1 MNLFTVSAEVQL
13 DTKSFNDQADE
24 AVKKGKQMSEEL
36 GQQGEG
42 IKGMLKNA
50 FSFATGS
57 LLADAGQ
64 KVAQF
69 ALDFAKESI
78 SIASNI
84 QEVQNVVDVTFG
96 DAASRIE
103 TWADSAR
110 TQFGLTELQA
120 KQYASTIGAMFKS
133 MGIAEDQVY
142 DMSTAMAGL
151 AADMASFYNLDFD
164 TAFQKIRSGI
174 SGETEPLKQ
183 LGINMSVANLEA
195 YALSQGITKSVEKMS
210 QAEQATLRYNYL
222 LSVTADAQGDFAR
235 TSDSYA
241 NSLRKLETS
250 VDTLKSHLG
259 EMLLPVVN
267 DVVNAVNS
275 LFDDHRTLT
284 DKIAE
289 TDTALEQTAASIAA
303 SDIRAQSYINTLESL
318 SGKTDL
324 TAEETAQWNAA
335 ASGLIAIYP
344 QLSGMIGT
352 NTGELNASI
361 AAIRDETA
369 ALKQNA
375 LEKAKAAAMQDKI
388 DAWASVAVKAG
399 ETKAELDAEWAVWQ
413 DTESR
418 IADLYS
424 QIAEM
429 AGVSRDD
436 LFAATKGYTTLMEYQ
451 AGTSDEAIA
460 LVAAYNE
467 LVPLYDEQNDEVN
480 ELTKTYNEYDQQM
493 TEAQADIDKA
503 RESLEAMG
511 STTEETASQTEEATA
526 SLSEMQYKLKEQE
539 KALKAAHKASEDY
552 AKGIM
557 EKVVTALDGM
567 YDGYSKV
574 SRIRPMSAKSQEKNA
589 QQQMKQMQDYVD
601 NLDKLRQMGVGEDL
615 IAQLSDG
622 SADSMSRA
630 AGLASSKQK
639 DLDSYLATL
648 KEFQGIKDSVSETM
662 TDNILTVDPAYTAL
676 LDTEKQALQDLYDK
690 ASALDEFQGGPVITV
705 DDQATGAL
713 ESIQRKMNA
722 LTGGTITIKVTPI
735 SDTTIPDG
743 KYRNI
748 SSRAVGIDSVPYD
761 GFLASLHEG
770 EAILTKAE
778 NRQRRGGTVTTG
790 QPISVTVNVSGN
802 ASSPYQIGQEVRTA
816 LENMRW
822 LG

>member
-1 MNLFTVSAEVQL
+1 MNLFTVSAELQL
-13 DTKSFNDQADE
+13 DTTSFNAGADE
-24 AVKKGKQMSEEL
+24 AVQKGKQMSDQL
-36 GQQGEG
+36 GKQGDG

-50 FSFATGS
+50 FSFATGK
-57 LLADAGQ
+57 LMVDAGQ

-267 DVVNAVNS
+267 DVVNTVNS

-289 TDTALEQTAASIAA
+289 TDAALEQTSASIAT
-303 SDIRAQSYINTLESL
+303 SDVKAQSYINTLESL

-335 ASGLIAIYP
+335 VSSLIAIYP

-352 NTGELNASI
+352 NVGELNASI

-369 ALKQNA
+369 ALKENA

-399 ETKAELDAEWAVWQ
+399 ETKTELDAEWAAWQ
-413 DTESR
+413 DTATEMSS
-418 IADLYS
+418 ILN
-424 QIAEM
+424 QIAEKTHQTIEEVGNPDIWEPTQIER
-429 AGVSRDD
+429 AYGKEVR
-436 LFAATKGYTTLMEYQ
+436 
-451 AGTSDEAIA
+451 A
-460 LVAAYNE
+460 LVERYQE
-467 LVPLYDEQNDEVN
+467 LVPLYDEQNTKVN
-480 ELTKTYNEYDQQM
+480 DLTNTYNEYAQQ
-493 TEAQADIDKA
+493 TSDAEEEVNKYSEAI
-503 RESLEAMG
+503 EAMG
-511 STTEETASQTEEATA
+511 STTEKTASQTEDATK
-526 SLSEMQYKLKEQE
+526 SLSEMQSKLKEQE
-539 KALKAAHKASEDY
+539 KALHDAHKASEDY
-552 AKGIM
+552 AKGIKD
-557 EKVVTALDGM
+557 KVLSALDSV

-574 SRIRPMSAKSQEKNA
+574 SRIRPASAKSQNQNA
-589 QQQMKQMQDYVD
+589 QTQMKQLQDYMD
-601 NLDKLRQMGVGEDL
+601 GLEKLRKMGVDENL
-615 IAQLSDG
+615 IAELSDG
-622 SADSMSRA
+622 SQASMGRV
-630 AGLASSKQK
+630 AGLAKSKQS
-639 DLDSYLATL
+639 DIDTYVATL
-648 KEFQGIKDSVSETM
+648 KELQEMKNSVSEATA
-662 TDNILTVDPAYTAL
+662 DNVLKIDPAYQTL
-676 LDTEKQALQDLYDK
+676 LDTEKQALQDLYD
-690 ASALDEFQGGPVITV
+690 AAFALQDFEGGPTITV
-705 DDQATGAL
+705 DDQASSVL
-713 ESIQRKMNA
+713 EGIQNRMNA

-735 SDTTIPDG
+735 SDTAIPDG
-743 KYRNI
+743 KYRTA

-778 NRQRRGGTVTTG
+778 NRQRKSRAGVGD
-790 QPISVTVNVSGN
+790 QPINLTVNVNG
-802 ASSPYQIGQEVRTA
+802 SSKPYEVGQEVRNA
-816 LENMRW
+816 LENLRW
-822 LG
+822 FG

>member
-13 DTKSFNDQADE
+13 DTKSFNAQADE
-24 AVKKGKQMSEEL
+24 AVQKGKQMSEEL

-50 FSFATGS
+50 FSFATGK
-57 LLADAGQ
+57 LLADAGR

-151 AADMASFYNLDFD
+151 ASDMASFYNLDFD

-267 DVVNAVNS
+267 DVVNTVNS

-284 DKIAE
+284 DKIAD
-289 TDTALEQTAASIAA
+289 TDAALEQTSASIAA
-303 SDIRAQSYINTLESL
+303 SDVRAQSYINTLESL

-335 ASGLIAIYP
+335 VSSLIAIYP

-361 AAIRDETA
+361 EAIRDETA

-399 ETKAELDAEWAVWQ
+399 ETKAELDAEWAAWQ
-413 DTESR
+413 DTATEMNS
-418 IADLYS
+418 ILN
-424 QIAEM
+424 QIAEKTHQTIEEVGNPDIWEPTQIER
-429 AGVSRDD
+429 AYGEEVRI
-436 LFAATKGYTTLMEYQ
+436 LAERYQ
-451 AGTSDEAIA
+451 
-460 LVAAYNE
+460 E
-467 LVPLYDEQNDEVN
+467 LVPLYDEQNDKVN

-511 STTEETASQTEEATA
+511 STTEETASQTEDATK
-526 SLSEMQYKLKEQE
+526 SLSEMQSKLKEQE
-539 KALKAAHKASEDY
+539 KALHDAHKASEDY
-552 AKGIM
+552 AKGIK
-557 EKVVTALDGM
+557 EKVLSALDSV

-574 SRIRPMSAKSQEKNA
+574 SRIRPASAKSQNQNA
-589 QQQMKQMQDYVD
+589 QAQMKQLQDYMD
-601 NLDKLRQMGVGEDL
+601 GLEKLREMGVDENL
-615 IAQLSDG
+615 IAELSDG
-622 SADSMSRA
+622 SQASMGRV
-630 AGLASSKQK
+630 AGLAKSKQS
-639 DLDSYLATL
+639 DIDTYVATL
-648 KEFQGIKDSVSETM
+648 KELQEMKESVSEVTA
-662 TDNILTVDPAYTAL
+662 DNVLKIDPAYQTL
-676 LDTEKQALQDLYDK
+676 LYTEKQALQDLYD
-690 ASALDEFQGGPVITV
+690 AAFSLQDFEGGPTITV
-705 DDQATGAL
+705 NDQASSVL
-713 ESIQRKMNA
+713 EGIQSRMNA
-722 LTGGTITIKVTPI
+722 MTGGTITIKVTPI

-778 NRQRRGGTVTTG
+778 NRQRRSGTVTTG

>member
-13 DTKSFNDQADE
+13 DTKSFNAQADE
-24 AVKKGKQMSEEL
+24 AVQKGKQMSEEL

-50 FSFATGS
+50 FSFATGT

-120 KQYASTIGAMFKS
+120 KEYASTIGAMFKS

-164 TAFQKIRSGI
+164 VAFQKIRSGI

-250 VDTLKSHLG
+250 VDTLKAHLG

-303 SDIRAQSYINTLESL
+303 SDIRAQSYIKTLESL

-361 AAIRDETA
+361 AAIRDETE
-369 ALKQNA
+369 ALKENA

-388 DAWASVAVKAG
+388 DAWATVAVKAG

-413 DTESR
+413 NTATEMNS
-418 IADLYS
+418 ILN
-424 QIAEM
+424 QIAEKTHQTIEEVGNPDIWEPTQIER
-429 AGVSRDD
+429 AYGEEVRILSER
-436 LFAATKGYTTLMEYQ
+436 YQ
-451 AGTSDEAIA
+451 
-460 LVAAYNE
+460 E
-467 LVPLYDEQNDEVN
+467 LVPLYDEQNDKVN

-539 KALKAAHKASEDY
+539 KALHDAHKASEDY
-552 AKGIM
+552 AKGIK
-557 EKVVTALDGM
+557 EKVLSALDSV

-574 SRIRPMSAKSQEKNA
+574 SRIRPASAKSQNQNA
-589 QQQMKQMQDYVD
+589 KAQMKQLQDYVD
-601 NLDKLRQMGVGEDL
+601 GLEKLREMGVDENL
-615 IAQLSDG
+615 IAELSDG
-622 SADSMSRA
+622 SQASMGRV
-630 AGLASSKQK
+630 AGLAKSKQS
-639 DLDSYLATL
+639 DIETYVATL
-648 KEFQGIKDSVSETM
+648 KELQEMKNSVSEATA
-662 TDNILTVDPAYTAL
+662 DNVLKIDPAYQTL
-676 LDTEKQALQDLYDK
+676 LDTEKQALQDLYD
-690 ASALDEFQGGPVITV
+690 AAFALQDFEGGPTITV
-705 DDQATGAL
+705 DDQASSVL
-713 ESIQRKMNA
+713 EDIQSRMNA

-778 NRQRRGGTVTTG
+778 NRQRKSRSGVGD
-790 QPISVTVNVSGN
+790 QPINLTVNVNG
-802 ASSPYQIGQEVRTA
+802 SSKPYEVGQEVRNA
-816 LENMRW
+816 LENLRW
-822 LG
+822 FG

>member
-1 MNLFTVSAEVQL
+1 MNLFTVSAELQL
-13 DTKSFNDQADE
+13 DTTSFNAGADE
-24 AVKKGKQMSEEL
+24 AVQKGKQMSDQL
-36 GQQGEG
+36 GKQGEG

-50 FSFATGS
+50 FSFATGN

-133 MGIAEDQVY
+133 MGIAENQVY

-222 LSVTADAQGDFAR
+222 LSVTADAQGDFSR

-289 TDTALEQTAASIAA
+289 TDAALEQTSASIAT
-303 SDIRAQSYINTLESL
+303 SDVKAQSYINTLESL

-335 ASGLIAIYP
+335 VSSLIAIYP
-344 QLSGMIGT
+344 QLSGMIGK
-352 NTGELNASI
+352 NVGELNTSI
-361 AAIRDETA
+361 DAIRNETA
-369 ALKQNA
+369 ALKENA
-375 LEKAKAAAMQDKI
+375 LEKAKVAAMQDKI

-399 ETKAELDAEWAVWQ
+399 ETKTELDAEWAAWQ
-413 DTESR
+413 DTATEMNS
-418 IADLYS
+418 ILN
-424 QIAEM
+424 QIAEKTHQTIEEVGNPDIWEPTQIER
-429 AGVSRDD
+429 AYGKEVRI
-436 LFAATKGYTTLMEYQ
+436 LAERYQ
-451 AGTSDEAIA
+451 
-460 LVAAYNE
+460 E
-467 LVPLYDEQNDEVN
+467 LVPLYDEQNTKVNGLTNTYNDYAQQMSDAEEEVN
-480 ELTKTYNEYDQQM
+480 KYS
-493 TEAQADIDKA
+493 EAI
-503 RESLEAMG
+503 EAMG
-511 STTEETASQTEEATA
+511 STTEKTASQTEDATK
-526 SLSEMQYKLKEQE
+526 SLSEMQSKLKEQE
-539 KALKAAHKASEDY
+539 KALHDAHKASEDY
-552 AKGIM
+552 AKGIKD
-557 EKVVTALDGM
+557 KVLSALDSV

-574 SRIRPMSAKSQEKNA
+574 SRIRPTSAKSQNQNA
-589 QQQMKQMQDYVD
+589 QAQMKQLQDYMD
-601 NLDKLRQMGVGEDL
+601 GLEKLREMGVDENL
-615 IAQLSDG
+615 IAELSDG
-622 SADSMSRA
+622 SQASMGRV
-630 AGLASSKQK
+630 AGLAKSKQS
-639 DLDSYLATL
+639 DIDTYVATL
-648 KEFQGIKDSVSETM
+648 KELQEMKDSVSEVTA
-662 TDNILTVDPAYTAL
+662 DNVLKIDPAYQTM
-676 LDTEKQALQDLYDK
+676 LDTEKQALQDLYD
-690 ASALDEFQGGPVITV
+690 AAFALQDFEGGPTITV
-705 DDQATGAL
+705 DDQASSVL
-713 ESIQRKMNA
+713 EGIQNRMNA

-743 KYRNI
+743 KYRTA
-748 SSRAVGIDSVPYD
+748 SKRAVGIDSVPYD

-778 NRQRRGGTVTTG
+778 NRQRKSRAGVGD
-790 QPISVTVNVSGN
+790 QPINLTVNVNG
-802 ASSPYQIGQEVRTA
+802 SSNPYEVGQEVRNA
-816 LENMRW
+816 LENLRW
-822 LG
+822 FG

>member
-1 MNLFTVSAEVQL
+1 MKLFTVSAEVQL
-13 DTKSFNDQADE
+13 DTKSFNAQADE
-24 AVKKGKQMSEEL
+24 AVQKGKQMSEEL

-50 FSFATGS
+50 FSFATGK

-151 AADMASFYNLDFD
+151 ASDMASFYNLDFD

-267 DVVNAVNS
+267 DVVNTVNS

-284 DKIAE
+284 DKIAD
-289 TDTALEQTAASIAA
+289 TDAALEQTSASIAA
-303 SDIRAQSYINTLESL
+303 SDVRAQSYINTLESL
-318 SGKTDL
+318 SGKTDM
-324 TAEETAQWNAA
+324 TTEETAQWNAA
-335 ASGLIAIYP
+335 VSSLIAIYP

-399 ETKAELDAEWAVWQ
+399 ETKTELDAEWAAWQ
-413 DTESR
+413 DTATEMNS
-418 IADLYS
+418 ILN
-424 QIAEM
+424 QIAEKTHQTIEEVGNPDIWEPTQIER
-429 AGVSRDD
+429 AYGEEVRI
-436 LFAATKGYTTLMEYQ
+436 LAERYQ
-451 AGTSDEAIA
+451 
-460 LVAAYNE
+460 E
-467 LVPLYDEQNDEVN
+467 LVPLYDEQNDKVN

-511 STTEETASQTEEATA
+511 STTEETASQTEDATK
-526 SLSEMQYKLKEQE
+526 SLSEMQSKLKEQE
-539 KALKAAHKASEDY
+539 KALHDAHKASEDY
-552 AKGIM
+552 AKGIK
-557 EKVVTALDGM
+557 EKVLSALDSV

-574 SRIRPMSAKSQEKNA
+574 SRIRPASAKSQNQNA
-589 QQQMKQMQDYVD
+589 QAQMKQLQDYMD
-601 NLDKLRQMGVGEDL
+601 GLEKLREMGVDENL
-615 IAQLSDG
+615 IAELSDG
-622 SADSMSRA
+622 SQASMGRV
-630 AGLASSKQK
+630 AGLAKSKQS
-639 DLDSYLATL
+639 DIDTYVATL
-648 KEFQGIKDSVSETM
+648 KELQEMKESVSEVTA
-662 TDNILTVDPAYTAL
+662 DNVLKIDPAYQTL
-676 LDTEKQALQDLYDK
+676 LYTEKQALQDLYD
-690 ASALDEFQGGPVITV
+690 AAFSLQDFEGGPTITV
-705 DDQATGAL
+705 DDQASSVL
-713 ESIQRKMNA
+713 EGIQSRMNA
-722 LTGGTITIKVTPI
+722 MTGGTITIKVTPI

-778 NRQRRGGTVTTG
+778 NRQRRSGTVTTG

-802 ASSPYQIGQEVRTA
+802 ASSPYQIGREVRTA

>member
-13 DTKSFNDQADE
+13 DTKSFNAQADE
-24 AVKKGKQMSEEL
+24 AVQKGKQMSEEL

-50 FSFATGS
+50 FSFATGT

-241 NSLRKLETS
+241 NSLRKLETG
-250 VDTLKSHLG
+250 VDTLKAHLG

-289 TDTALEQTAASIAA
+289 TDAALEQTATSIEK
-303 SDIRAQSYINTLESL
+303 SDVKAQSYINTLESL

-335 ASGLIAIYP
+335 ASSLIAIYP

-369 ALKQNA
+369 ALKENA

-399 ETKAELDAEWAVWQ
+399 ETKTELDAEWAAWQ
-413 DTESR
+413 DTATEMNS
-418 IADLYS
+418 ILN
-424 QIAEM
+424 QIAEKTHQTIEEVGNPDIWEPTQIER
-429 AGVSRDD
+429 AYGKEVRI
-436 LFAATKGYTTLMEYQ
+436 LAERYQ
-451 AGTSDEAIA
+451 
-460 LVAAYNE
+460 E
-467 LVPLYDEQNDEVN
+467 LVPLYDEQNTKVN
-480 ELTKTYNEYDQQM
+480 DLTKTYNEYAQQ
-493 TEAQADIDKA
+493 TSDAEEEVNKYSEAI
-503 RESLEAMG
+503 EAMG
-511 STTEETASQTEEATA
+511 STTEKTASQTEDATK
-526 SLSEMQYKLKEQE
+526 SLSEMQSKLKEQE
-539 KALKAAHKASEDY
+539 KALHDAHKASEDY
-552 AKGIM
+552 AKGIK
-557 EKVVTALDGM
+557 EKVLSALDSV

-574 SRIRPMSAKSQEKNA
+574 SRIRPASAKSQNQNA
-589 QQQMKQMQDYVD
+589 QAQMKQLQDYMD
-601 NLDKLRQMGVGEDL
+601 GLEKLREMGVDENL
-615 IAQLSDG
+615 IADLSDG
-622 SADSMSRA
+622 SQASMGRV
-630 AGLASSKQK
+630 AGLAKSKQS
-639 DLDSYLATL
+639 DIDTYVATL
-648 KEFQGIKDSVSETM
+648 KELQEMKNSVSEATA
-662 TDNILTVDPAYTAL
+662 DNVLKIDPAYQTL
-676 LDTEKQALQDLYDK
+676 LDTEKQALQDLYD
-690 ASALDEFQGGPVITV
+690 AAFALQDFEGGPTITV
-705 DDQATGAL
+705 DDQASSVL
-713 ESIQRKMNA
+713 EGIQSRMNA
-722 LTGGTITIKVTPI
+722 LTGGTITIAVTPI

-743 KYRNI
+743 KYRDI

-778 NRQRRGGTVTTG
+778 NRQRKSRAGVGDQHINLTV
-790 QPISVTVNVSGN
+790 SVNG
-802 ASSPYQIGQEVRTA
+802 SSNPYEVGQEVRNA
-816 LENMRW
+816 LENLRW
-822 LG
+822 FG

>member
-13 DTKSFNDQADE
+13 DTKSFNAQADE
-24 AVKKGKQMSEEL
+24 AVQKGKQMSEEL

-50 FSFATGS
+50 FSFATGN

-164 TAFQKIRSGI
+164 TAFEKIRSGI

-289 TDTALEQTAASIAA
+289 TDTALEQTAASIEK
-303 SDIRAQSYINTLESL
+303 SDVKAQSYINTLESL

-361 AAIRDETA
+361 AAIRDETE
-369 ALKQNA
+369 ALKENA

-388 DAWASVAVKAG
+388 DAWATVAVKAG

-413 DTESR
+413 DTATEMSS
-418 IADLYS
+418 ILN
-424 QIAEM
+424 QIAEKTHQTIEEVGNPDIWDPTQIER
-429 AGVSRDD
+429 AYGKEVRI
-436 LFAATKGYTTLMEYQ
+436 LAERYQ
-451 AGTSDEAIA
+451 
-460 LVAAYNE
+460 E
-467 LVPLYDEQNDEVN
+467 LVPLYDEQNDKVN
-480 ELTKTYNEYDQQM
+480 ELTKTHNEYDQQM

-503 RESLEAMG
+503 RKSLEEMG
-511 STTEETASQTEEATA
+511 STAEETASQTEDATK
-526 SLSEMQYKLKEQE
+526 SLSEMQSKLKEQE
-539 KALKAAHKASEDY
+539 KALHDAHKASEDY
-552 AKGIM
+552 AKGIK
-557 EKVVTALDGM
+557 EKVLSALDSV

-574 SRIRPMSAKSQEKNA
+574 SRIRPASAKSQNQNA
-589 QQQMKQMQDYVD
+589 QAQMKQLQDYMD
-601 NLDKLRQMGVGEDL
+601 GLEKLREMGVDENL
-615 IAQLSDG
+615 IAELSDG
-622 SADSMSRA
+622 SQASMGRV
-630 AGLASSKQK
+630 AGLAKSKQS
-639 DLDSYLATL
+639 DIETYVATL
-648 KEFQGIKDSVSETM
+648 KELQEMKNSVSEATA
-662 TDNILTVDPAYTAL
+662 DNVLKIDPAYQTL
-676 LDTEKQALQDLYDK
+676 LDTEKQALQDLYD
-690 ASALDEFQGGPVITV
+690 AAFALQDFEGGPTITV
-705 DDQATGAL
+705 DDQASSVL
-713 ESIQRKMNA
+713 EGIQNRMNA

-778 NRQRRGGTVTTG
+778 NRQRKSRAGVVE
-790 QPISVTVNVSGN
+790 QPINLTVNVNGSTKNPYETAQEIRN
-802 ASSPYQIGQEVRTA
+802 A
-816 LENMRW
+816 LDMLRW
-822 LG
+822 QA

>member
-13 DTKSFNDQADE
+13 DTKSFNAQADE
-24 AVKKGKQMSEEL
+24 AVKKGKQMSEDL
-36 GQQGEG
+36 GKQGEG

-50 FSFATGS
+50 FSFATGT

-120 KQYASTIGAMFKS
+120 KQYASTIGSMIKS

-164 TAFQKIRSGI
+164 VAFQKIRSGI

-241 NSLRKLETS
+241 NSLRKLETN

-267 DVVNAVNS
+267 DVVSAVNS
-275 LFDDHRTLT
+275 LFDDNRTLT
-284 DKIAE
+284 EKIAD

-318 SGKTDL
+318 SGKTDM

-335 ASGLIAIYP
+335 ARGLIAIYP

-361 AAIRDETA
+361 AAIRDETE
-369 ALKQNA
+369 ALKENA

-399 ETKAELDAEWAVWQ
+399 ETKAELDAEWAAWQ
-413 DTESR
+413 GTATEMNS
-418 IADLYS
+418 ILN
-424 QIAEM
+424 QIAEKTNQTIEEVGNPDIWEPTQIER
-429 AGVSRDD
+429 AYGEEVRI
-436 LFAATKGYTTLMEYQ
+436 LAERYQ
-451 AGTSDEAIA
+451 
-460 LVAAYNE
+460 E
-467 LVPLYDEQNDEVN
+467 LVPLYDEQNDKVN

-539 KALKAAHKASEDY
+539 EALKAAHSAAEDY
-552 AKGIM
+552 AKGIKD
-557 EKVVTALDGM
+557 KVVTALDGM

-574 SRIRPMSAKSQEKNA
+574 SRIRPMSAKAQEKNA

-601 NLDKLRQMGVGEDL
+601 NLDKLRQMGVSEDL

-639 DLDSYLATL
+639 DLDAYLATL
-648 KEFQGIKDSVSETM
+648 KEFQGIKDSISETL

-705 DDQATGAL
+705 DDQASSVL
-713 ESIQRKMNA
+713 EGIQNRMNA
-722 LTGGTITIKVTPI
+722 MTGGTITIKVTPI

-778 NRQRRGGTVTTG
+778 NRQRRSGTVTTG

-802 ASSPYQIGQEVRTA
+802 SSSPYQIGQEVRTA

>member
-13 DTKSFNDQADE
+13 DTKSFNAQADE
-24 AVKKGKQMSEEL
+24 AVQKGKQMSEEL

-50 FSFATGS
+50 FSFATGK

-151 AADMASFYNLDFD
+151 ASDMASFYNLDFD

-267 DVVNAVNS
+267 DVVNTVNS

-284 DKIAE
+284 DKIAD
-289 TDTALEQTAASIAA
+289 TDAALEQTSASIAA
-303 SDIRAQSYINTLESL
+303 SDVRAQSYINTLESL
-318 SGKTDL
+318 SGKTDM
-324 TAEETAQWNAA
+324 TTEETAQWNAA
-335 ASGLIAIYP
+335 VSSLIAIYP

-399 ETKAELDAEWAVWQ
+399 ETKTELDAEWAAWQ
-413 DTESR
+413 DTATEMNS
-418 IADLYS
+418 ILN
-424 QIAEM
+424 QIAEKTHQTIEEVGNPDIWEPTQIER
-429 AGVSRDD
+429 AYGEEVRI
-436 LFAATKGYTTLMEYQ
+436 LAERYQ
-451 AGTSDEAIA
+451 
-460 LVAAYNE
+460 E
-467 LVPLYDEQNDEVN
+467 LVPLYDEQNDKVN

-511 STTEETASQTEEATA
+511 STTEETASQTEDATK
-526 SLSEMQYKLKEQE
+526 SLSEMQSKLKEQE
-539 KALKAAHKASEDY
+539 KALHDAHKASEDY
-552 AKGIM
+552 AKGIK
-557 EKVVTALDGM
+557 EKVLSALDSV

-574 SRIRPMSAKSQEKNA
+574 SRIRPASAKSQNQNA
-589 QQQMKQMQDYVD
+589 QAQMKQLQDYMD
-601 NLDKLRQMGVGEDL
+601 GLEKLREMGVDENL
-615 IAQLSDG
+615 IAELSDG
-622 SADSMSRA
+622 SQASMGRV
-630 AGLASSKQK
+630 AGLAKSKQS
-639 DLDSYLATL
+639 DIDTYVATL
-648 KEFQGIKDSVSETM
+648 KELQEMKESVSEVTA
-662 TDNILTVDPAYTAL
+662 DNVLKIDPAYQTL
-676 LDTEKQALQDLYDK
+676 LYTEKQALQDLYD
-690 ASALDEFQGGPVITV
+690 AAFSLQDFEGGPTITV
-705 DDQATGAL
+705 DDQASSVL
-713 ESIQRKMNA
+713 EGIQSRMNA
-722 LTGGTITIKVTPI
+722 MTGGTITIKVTPI

-778 NRQRRGGTVTTG
+778 NRQRRSGTVTTG

-802 ASSPYQIGQEVRTA
+802 ASSPYQIGREVRTA

>member
-1 MNLFTVSAEVQL
+1 MNLFTVSAELQL
-13 DTKSFNDQADE
+13 DTTSFNAGADE
-24 AVKKGKQMSEEL
+24 AVQKGKQMSDQLEK
-36 GQQGEG
+36 QGDG

-50 FSFATGS
+50 FSFATGN

-164 TAFQKIRSGI
+164 TAFEKIRSGI

-267 DVVNAVNS
+267 DVVNTVNS

-284 DKIAE
+284 DKIAD
-289 TDTALEQTAASIAA
+289 TDAALEQTSASIAT
-303 SDIRAQSYINTLESL
+303 SDVKAQSYINTLESL
-318 SGKTDL
+318 SGKTDM
-324 TAEETAQWNAA
+324 TTEETAQWNAA
-335 ASGLIAIYP
+335 VSSLIAIYP

-399 ETKAELDAEWAVWQ
+399 ETKTELDAEWAAWQ
-413 DTESR
+413 DTATEMNS
-418 IADLYS
+418 ILN
-424 QIAEM
+424 QIAEKTHQTIEEVGNPDIWDPTQTER
-429 AGVSRDD
+429 AYGKEVRI
-436 LFAATKGYTTLMEYQ
+436 LAERYQ
-451 AGTSDEAIA
+451 
-460 LVAAYNE
+460 E
-467 LVPLYDEQNDEVN
+467 LVPLYDEQNTKVNGLTNTYNDYAQQMSDAEEEVN
-480 ELTKTYNEYDQQM
+480 KYS
-493 TEAQADIDKA
+493 EAI
-503 RESLEAMG
+503 EAMG
-511 STTEETASQTEEATA
+511 STTEKTESQTEDATK
-526 SLSEMQYKLKEQE
+526 SLSEMQSKLKEQE
-539 KALKAAHKASEDY
+539 KALHDAHKASEDY
-552 AKGIM
+552 AKGIK
-557 EKVVTALDGM
+557 EKVLSALDSV

-574 SRIRPMSAKSQEKNA
+574 SRIRPASAKSQNQNA
-589 QQQMKQMQDYVD
+589 QAQMKQLQDYMD
-601 NLDKLRQMGVGEDL
+601 GLEKLREMGVDENL
-615 IAQLSDG
+615 IAELSDG
-622 SADSMSRA
+622 SQASMGRV
-630 AGLASSKQK
+630 AGLAKSKQS
-639 DLDSYLATL
+639 DIETYVATL
-648 KEFQGIKDSVSETM
+648 KELQEMKNSVSEATA
-662 TDNILTVDPAYTAL
+662 DNVLKIDPAYQTL
-676 LDTEKQALQDLYDK
+676 LDTEKQALQDLYD
-690 ASALDEFQGGPVITV
+690 AAFALQDFEGGPTITV
-705 DDQATGAL
+705 DDQASSVL
-713 ESIQRKMNA
+713 EGIQSRTNA

-778 NRQRRGGTVTTG
+778 NRQRKSRAGVGD
-790 QPISVTVNVSGN
+790 QPINLTVNVNG
-802 ASSPYQIGQEVRTA
+802 SSNPYEVGQEVRNA
-816 LENMRW
+816 LENLRW
-822 LG
+822 FG

>member
-1 MNLFTVSAEVQL
+1 MKLFTVSAEVQL
-13 DTKSFNDQADE
+13 DTKSFNAQADE
-24 AVKKGKQMSEEL
+24 AVQKGKQMSEEL

-50 FSFATGS
+50 FSFATGK

-267 DVVNAVNS
+267 DVVNTVNS

-284 DKIAE
+284 DKIAD
-289 TDTALEQTAASIAA
+289 TDAALEQTSASIAA
-303 SDIRAQSYINTLESL
+303 SDVRAQSYINTLESL
-318 SGKTDL
+318 SGKTDM
-324 TAEETAQWNAA
+324 TTEETAQWNAA
-335 ASGLIAIYP
+335 VSSLIAIYP

-399 ETKAELDAEWAVWQ
+399 ETKTELDAEWAAWQ
-413 DTESR
+413 DTATEMNS
-418 IADLYS
+418 ILN
-424 QIAEM
+424 QIAEKTHQTIEEVGNPDIWEPTQIER
-429 AGVSRDD
+429 AYGEEVRI
-436 LFAATKGYTTLMEYQ
+436 LAERYQ
-451 AGTSDEAIA
+451 
-460 LVAAYNE
+460 E
-467 LVPLYDEQNDEVN
+467 LVPLYDEQNDKVN

-493 TEAQADIDKA
+493 TEAQTDIDKA

-511 STTEETASQTEEATA
+511 STTEETASQTEDATK
-526 SLSEMQYKLKEQE
+526 SLSEMQSKLKEQE
-539 KALKAAHKASEDY
+539 KALHDAHKASEDY
-552 AKGIM
+552 AKGIK
-557 EKVVTALDGM
+557 EKVLSALDSV

-574 SRIRPMSAKSQEKNA
+574 SRIRPASAKSQNQNA
-589 QQQMKQMQDYVD
+589 QAQMKQLQDYMD
-601 NLDKLRQMGVGEDL
+601 GLEKLREMGVDENL
-615 IAQLSDG
+615 IAELSDG
-622 SADSMSRA
+622 SQASMGRV
-630 AGLASSKQK
+630 AGLAKSKQS
-639 DLDSYLATL
+639 DIETYVATL
-648 KEFQGIKDSVSETM
+648 KELQEMKESVSEVTA
-662 TDNILTVDPAYTAL
+662 DNVLKIDPAYQTL
-676 LDTEKQALQDLYDK
+676 LDTEKQALQDLYD
-690 ASALDEFQGGPVITV
+690 AAFSLQDFEGGPTITV
-705 DDQATGAL
+705 DDQASSVL
-713 ESIQRKMNA
+713 EGIQSRMNA

-778 NRQRRGGTVTTG
+778 NRQRRSGTVTTG

>member
-1 MNLFTVSAEVQL
+1 MNLFTVSAELQL
-13 DTKSFNDQADE
+13 DTTSFNAGADE
-24 AVKKGKQMSEEL
+24 AVQKGKQMSDQL
-36 GQQGEG
+36 GKQGDG

-50 FSFATGS
+50 FSFATGK
-57 LLADAGQ
+57 LMADAGQ

-267 DVVNAVNS
+267 DVVNTVNS

-289 TDTALEQTAASIAA
+289 TDAALEQTSASIAT
-303 SDIRAQSYINTLESL
+303 SDVKAQSYINTLESL

-335 ASGLIAIYP
+335 VSSLIAIYP

-352 NTGELNASI
+352 NVGELNASI

-369 ALKQNA
+369 ALKENA
-375 LEKAKAAAMQDKI
+375 LEKAKVAAMQDKI

-399 ETKAELDAEWAVWQ
+399 ETKTELDAEWAAWQ
-413 DTESR
+413 NTATEMSA
-418 IADLYS
+418 ILN
-424 QIAEM
+424 QIAEKTHQTIEEVGNPDIWDPTQTER
-429 AGVSRDD
+429 AYGKEVRI
-436 LFAATKGYTTLMEYQ
+436 LAERYQ
-451 AGTSDEAIA
+451 
-460 LVAAYNE
+460 E
-467 LVPLYDEQNDEVN
+467 LVPLYDEQNTKVNNLTNTYNDYAKQTSDAEEEVN
-480 ELTKTYNEYDQQM
+480 KYS
-493 TEAQADIDKA
+493 EAI
-503 RESLEAMG
+503 EAMG
-511 STTEETASQTEEATA
+511 STTEKTESQTEDATK
-526 SLSEMQYKLKEQE
+526 SLSEMQSKLKEQE
-539 KALKAAHKASEDY
+539 KALHDAHKASEDY
-552 AKGIM
+552 AKGIK
-557 EKVVTALDGM
+557 EKVLSALDSV

-574 SRIRPMSAKSQEKNA
+574 SRIRPTSAKSQNQNA
-589 QQQMKQMQDYVD
+589 QAQMKQLQDYMD
-601 NLDKLRQMGVGEDL
+601 GLEKLREMGVDENL
-615 IAQLSDG
+615 IAELSDG
-622 SADSMSRA
+622 SQASMGRV
-630 AGLASSKQK
+630 AGLAKSKQT
-639 DLDSYLATL
+639 DIDTYVATL
-648 KEFQGIKDSVSETM
+648 KELQEMKNSVSEATA
-662 TDNILTVDPAYTAL
+662 DNVLKIDPAYQTL
-676 LDTEKQALQDLYDK
+676 LDTEKQALQDLYD
-690 ASALDEFQGGPVITV
+690 AAFALQDFEGGPTITV
-705 DDQATGAL
+705 DDQASSVL
-713 ESIQRKMNA
+713 EGIQSRMNA

-778 NRQRRGGTVTTG
+778 NRQRKSRAGVGE
-790 QPISVTVNVSGN
+790 QPINLTVNVNG
-802 ASSPYQIGQEVRTA
+802 SSRPYEVGQEVRNA
-816 LENMRW
+816 LENLRW
-822 LG
+822 FG

>member
-1 MNLFTVSAEVQL
+1 MNLFTVSAELQL
-13 DTKSFNDQADE
+13 DTTSFNAGADE
-24 AVKKGKQMSEEL
+24 AVQKGKQMSDQLEK
-36 GQQGEG
+36 QGDG

-50 FSFATGS
+50 FSFATGN

-164 TAFQKIRSGI
+164 TAFEKIRSGI

-267 DVVNAVNS
+267 DVVNTVNS

-284 DKIAE
+284 DKIAD
-289 TDTALEQTAASIAA
+289 TDAALEQTSASIAA
-303 SDIRAQSYINTLESL
+303 SDVKAQSYINTLESL
-318 SGKTDL
+318 SGKTDM
-324 TAEETAQWNAA
+324 TTEETAQWNAA
-335 ASGLIAIYP
+335 ASSLIAIYP

-388 DAWASVAVKAG
+388 DAWASVAVKEG

-413 DTESR
+413 DTATEMNS
-418 IADLYS
+418 ILN
-424 QIAEM
+424 QIAEKTHQTIEEVGNPDIWDPTQIER
-429 AGVSRDD
+429 AYGKEVRI
-436 LFAATKGYTTLMEYQ
+436 LAERYQ
-451 AGTSDEAIA
+451 
-460 LVAAYNE
+460 E
-467 LVPLYDEQNDEVN
+467 LVPLYDEQNDKVN
-480 ELTKTYNEYDQQM
+480 ELTKTHNEYDQQM

-503 RESLEAMG
+503 RKSLEEMG
-511 STTEETASQTEEATA
+511 STTEKTEIQTEDATK
-526 SLSEMQYKLKEQE
+526 SLSEMQSKLKEQE
-539 KALKAAHKASEDY
+539 KALHDAHKASEDY
-552 AKGIM
+552 AKGIK
-557 EKVVTALDGM
+557 EKVLSALDSV

-574 SRIRPMSAKSQEKNA
+574 SRIRPASAKSQNQNA
-589 QQQMKQMQDYVD
+589 QAQMKQLQDYMD
-601 NLDKLRQMGVGEDL
+601 GLEKLREMGVDENL
-615 IAQLSDG
+615 IAELSDG
-622 SADSMSRA
+622 SQASMGRV
-630 AGLASSKQK
+630 AGLAKSKQS
-639 DLDSYLATL
+639 DIDTYVATL
-648 KEFQGIKDSVSETM
+648 KELQEMKNSVSEATA
-662 TDNILTVDPAYTAL
+662 DNVLKIDPAYQTL
-676 LDTEKQALQDLYDK
+676 LDTEKQALQDLYD
-690 ASALDEFQGGPVITV
+690 AAFALQDFEGGPTITV
-705 DDQATGAL
+705 DDQASSVL
-713 ESIQRKMNA
+713 EGIQTRMNA

-778 NRQRRGGTVTTG
+778 NRQRKSRAGVGE
-790 QPISVTVNVSGN
+790 QPINLTVNVNG
-802 ASSPYQIGQEVRTA
+802 SSNPYEVGQEVRNA
-816 LENMRW
+816 LENLRW
-822 LG
+822 FG

>member
-13 DTKSFNDQADE
+13 DTKSFNAQADE
-24 AVKKGKQMSEEL
+24 AVKKGKQMSDQL
-36 GQQGEG
+36 GKQGEG

-50 FSFATGS
+50 FSFATGT

-64 KVAQF
+64 KIAQF

-241 NSLRKLETS
+241 NSLRKLETN

-275 LFDDHRTLT
+275 IFEDHRTLT
-284 DKIAE
+284 EKISD

-303 SDIRAQSYINTLESL
+303 SDVRAQSYINTLESL

-335 ASGLIAIYP
+335 ARGLIAIYP

-361 AAIRDETA
+361 TAIRDETE
-369 ALKQNA
+369 ALKENA
-375 LEKAKAAAMQDKI
+375 LEKAKASAMQDKI

-399 ETKAELDAEWAVWQ
+399 ETKAELDAEWSAWQ
-413 DTESR
+413 GTATEMNS
-418 IADLYS
+418 ILN
-424 QIAEM
+424 QIAEKTHQTIEEVGNPDIWEPTQIER
-429 AGVSRDD
+429 AYGEEVRI
-436 LFAATKGYTTLMEYQ
+436 LAERYQ
-451 AGTSDEAIA
+451 
-460 LVAAYNE
+460 E
-467 LVPLYDEQNDEVN
+467 LVPLYDEQNDKVN
-480 ELTKTYNEYDQQM
+480 DLTKTYNEYDQQM

-511 STTEETASQTEEATA
+511 STTEETASKTEEATA
-526 SLSEMQYKLKEQE
+526 SLTEMQSKLKEQE
-539 KALKAAHKASEDY
+539 NALKAAHKAAEDY
-552 AKGIM
+552 ANGIKD
-557 EKVVTALDGM
+557 KVVTALDGM

-574 SRIRPMSAKSQEKNA
+574 SRIRPMSAKAQEKNA

-601 NLDKLRQMGVGEDL
+601 NLDKLRQMGVSEDL

-639 DLDSYLATL
+639 DLDAYLATL
-648 KEFQGIKDSVSETM
+648 KEFQGIKDSVSDTL

-690 ASALDEFQGGPVITV
+690 ASALDEFNGGPVITV
-705 DDQATGAL
+705 DDQASSVL
-713 ESIQRKMNA
+713 EGIQNRMNA
-722 LTGGTITIKVTPI
+722 MTGGTITIKVTPI

-778 NRQRRGGTVTTG
+778 NRQRRSGTVTTG

>member
-13 DTKSFNDQADE
+13 DTKSFNAQADE
-24 AVKKGKQMSEEL
+24 AVQKGKQMSEEL
-36 GQQGEG
+36 GKQGEG

-50 FSFATGS
+50 FSFATGT

-241 NSLRKLETS
+241 NSLRRLETS

-303 SDIRAQSYINTLESL
+303 SDVRAQSYINTLESL

-388 DAWASVAVKAG
+388 DAWATVAVKAG

-413 DTESR
+413 NTATEMSS
-418 IADLYS
+418 ILN
-424 QIAEM
+424 QIAEKTNQTIEEVGNPDIWEPTQIER
-429 AGVSRDD
+429 AYGKEVRI
-436 LFAATKGYTTLMEYQ
+436 LAERYQ
-451 AGTSDEAIA
+451 
-460 LVAAYNE
+460 E
-467 LVPLYDEQNDEVN
+467 LVPLYDEQNDKVN

-526 SLSEMQYKLKEQE
+526 SLTEMQSKLKEQE
-539 KALKAAHKASEDY
+539 NALKAAHSAAEDY
-552 AKGIM
+552 AKGIKD
-557 EKVVTALDGM
+557 KVVTALDGM

-574 SRIRPMSAKSQEKNA
+574 SRIRPMSAKTQEKNA

-601 NLDKLRQMGVGEDL
+601 NLDKLRQMGVSEDL

-639 DLDSYLATL
+639 DLDAYLATL

-743 KYRNI
+743 KYRSI

-778 NRQRRGGTVTTG
+778 NRQRKSRAGVGD
-790 QPISVTVNVSGN
+790 QPINLTVNVNG
-802 ASSPYQIGQEVRTA
+802 SSNPYEVGQEVRNA
-816 LENMRW
+816 LENLRW
-822 LG
+822 FG

>member
-13 DTKSFNDQADE
+13 DTKSFNAQADE

-36 GQQGEG
+36 GHQGEG

-50 FSFATGS
+50 FSFATGK

-120 KQYASTIGAMFKS
+120 KKYASTIGAMFKS

-267 DVVNAVNS
+267 DVVNTVNS
-275 LFDDHRTLT
+275 LFEDHRTLT
-284 DKIAE
+284 DKIAD
-289 TDTALEQTAASIAA
+289 TDAALEQTSASIAT
-303 SDIRAQSYINTLESL
+303 SDVKAQSYINTLESL
-318 SGKTDL
+318 SGKTDM

-361 AAIRDETA
+361 AAIRDETE
-369 ALKQNA
+369 ALKENA

-399 ETKAELDAEWAVWQ
+399 ETKAELDAEWAAWQ
-413 DTESR
+413 DTETKMNS
-418 IADLYS
+418 ILN
-424 QIAEM
+424 QIAEKTHQTIEEVGNPDIWEPTQIER
-429 AGVSRDD
+429 AYGKEVRI
-436 LFAATKGYTTLMEYQ
+436 LAERYQ
-451 AGTSDEAIA
+451 
-460 LVAAYNE
+460 E
-467 LVPLYDEQNDEVN
+467 LVPLYDEQNDKVN

-539 KALKAAHKASEDY
+539 NALKAAHSAAEDY
-552 AKGIM
+552 AKGIKD
-557 EKVVTALDGM
+557 KVVTALDGM

-574 SRIRPMSAKSQEKNA
+574 SRIRPMSAKTQEKNA
-589 QQQMKQMQDYVD
+589 QQQMKQMQDYMD

-743 KYRNI
+743 KYRSI

-778 NRQRRGGTVTTG
+778 NRQRKSRAGVGD
-790 QPISVTVNVSGN
+790 QPINLTVNVNG
-802 ASSPYQIGQEVRTA
+802 SSNPYEVGQEVRNA
-816 LENMRW
+816 LENLRW
-822 LG
+822 FG

>member
-13 DTKSFNDQADE
+13 DTKSFNAQADE
-24 AVKKGKQMSEEL
+24 AVQKGKQMSEEL

-50 FSFATGS
+50 FSFATGN

-267 DVVNAVNS
+267 DVVNTVNS
-275 LFDDHRTLT
+275 LFEDHRTLT
-284 DKIAE
+284 DKIAD
-289 TDTALEQTAASIAA
+289 TDAALEQTSASIVA
-303 SDIRAQSYINTLESL
+303 SDVKAQSYINTLESL

-324 TAEETAQWNAA
+324 TTEETAQWNAA
-335 ASGLIAIYP
+335 VSSLIAIYP

-361 AAIRDETA
+361 AAIRDETE
-369 ALKQNA
+369 ALKENA

-399 ETKAELDAEWAVWQ
+399 ETKTELDAEWAAWQ
-413 DTESR
+413 DTATEMNS
-418 IADLYS
+418 ILN
-424 QIAEM
+424 QIAEKTHQTIEEVGNPDIWEPTQIER
-429 AGVSRDD
+429 AYGKEVRI
-436 LFAATKGYTTLMEYQ
+436 LAERYQ
-451 AGTSDEAIA
+451 
-460 LVAAYNE
+460 E
-467 LVPLYDEQNDEVN
+467 LVPLYDEQNDKVN

-539 KALKAAHKASEDY
+539 KALKAAHSAAEDY
-552 AKGIM
+552 AKGIKD
-557 EKVVTALDGM
+557 KVVTALDGM

-574 SRIRPMSAKSQEKNA
+574 SRIRPMSAKTQEKNA

-601 NLDKLRQMGVGEDL
+601 NLDKLRQMGVSEDL

-639 DLDSYLATL
+639 DLDAYLATL

-690 ASALDEFQGGPVITV
+690 ASELDEFQGGPVITV

-735 SDTTIPDG
+735 SDTTITDG

-778 NRQRRGGTVTTG
+778 NRQRRSGTVTTG

-802 ASSPYQIGQEVRTA
+802 SSSPYQIGQEVRTA

>member
-1 MNLFTVSAEVQL
+1 MKLFTVSAEVQL
-13 DTKSFNDQADE
+13 DTKSFNAQADE
-24 AVKKGKQMSEEL
+24 AVQKGKQMSEEL

-50 FSFATGS
+50 FSFATGK

-151 AADMASFYNLDFD
+151 ASDMASFYNLDFD

-259 EMLLPVVN
+259 EMLLPVAN

-303 SDIRAQSYINTLESL
+303 SDVRAQSYINTLESL

-361 AAIRDETA
+361 AAIRDETE
-369 ALKQNA
+369 ALKENA

-399 ETKAELDAEWAVWQ
+399 ETKSELDAEWAAWQ
-413 DTESR
+413 DTATEMNS
-418 IADLYS
+418 ILN
-424 QIAEM
+424 QIAEKTHQTIEEVGNPDIWEPTQIER
-429 AGVSRDD
+429 AYGEEVRI
-436 LFAATKGYTTLMEYQ
+436 LAERYQ
-451 AGTSDEAIA
+451 
-460 LVAAYNE
+460 E
-467 LVPLYDEQNDEVN
+467 LVPLYDEQNDKVN

-511 STTEETASQTEEATA
+511 STTEETASQTEDATA
-526 SLSEMQYKLKEQE
+526 SLTEMQSKLKEQE
-539 KALKAAHKASEDY
+539 KALKAAHSAAEDY
-552 AKGIM
+552 AKGIKD
-557 EKVVTALDGM
+557 KVVTALDGM

-574 SRIRPMSAKSQEKNA
+574 SRIRPMSAKTQEKNA
-589 QQQMKQMQDYVD
+589 QQQMKQLQDYVD
-601 NLDKLRQMGVGEDL
+601 NLDKLRQMGVSEEL

-639 DLDSYLATL
+639 DLDAYLATL

-743 KYRNI
+743 KYRSI

-778 NRQRRGGTVTTG
+778 NRQRRSGTVTTG

>member
-1 MNLFTVSAEVQL
+1 MKLFTVSAEVQL
-13 DTKSFNDQADE
+13 DTKSFNAKADE
-24 AVKKGKQMSEEL
+24 AVQKGKQMSEEL

-50 FSFATGS
+50 FSFATGK

-267 DVVNAVNS
+267 DVVNTVNS
-275 LFDDHRTLT
+275 LFEDHRTLT

-289 TDTALEQTAASIAA
+289 TDTALEQTAASIAT
-303 SDIRAQSYINTLESL
+303 SDVKAQSYINTLESL
-318 SGKTDL
+318 SGKTDM
-324 TAEETAQWNAA
+324 TTEETAQWNAA
-335 ASGLIAIYP
+335 VSSLIAIYP

-399 ETKAELDAEWAVWQ
+399 ETKAELDAEWAAWQ

-429 AGVSRDD
+429 AGVPRDD
-436 LFAATKGYTTLMEYQ
+436 LFAATKGYTTLVEYQ
-451 AGTSDEAIA
+451 AGTSDEALA

-467 LVPLYDEQNDEVN
+467 LVPLYDEQNDKVN

-511 STTEETASQTEEATA
+511 STTEETASQTEDATK
-526 SLSEMQYKLKEQE
+526 SLSEMQSKLKEQE
-539 KALKAAHKASEDY
+539 KALHDAHKASEDY
-552 AKGIM
+552 AKGIK
-557 EKVVTALDGM
+557 EKVLSALDSV

-574 SRIRPMSAKSQEKNA
+574 SRIRPASAKSQNQNA
-589 QQQMKQMQDYVD
+589 QAQMKQLQDYMD
-601 NLDKLRQMGVGEDL
+601 GLEKLREMGVDENL
-615 IAQLSDG
+615 IAELSDG
-622 SADSMSRA
+622 SQASMGRV
-630 AGLASSKQK
+630 AGLAKSKQS
-639 DLDSYLATL
+639 DIDTYVATL
-648 KEFQGIKDSVSETM
+648 KELQEMKNSVSEATA
-662 TDNILTVDPAYTAL
+662 DNVLKIDPAYQTL
-676 LDTEKQALQDLYDK
+676 LDTEKQALQDLYD
-690 ASALDEFQGGPVITV
+690 AAFALQDFEGGPTITV
-705 DDQATGAL
+705 DDQASSVL
-713 ESIQRKMNA
+713 EGIQSRMNA

-743 KYRNI
+743 RYRTI

-778 NRQRRGGTVTTG
+778 NRQRKSRAGVGD
-790 QPISVTVNVSGN
+790 QPINLTVNVNG
-802 ASSPYQIGQEVRTA
+802 SSNPYEVGQEVRNA
-816 LENMRW
+816 LENLRW
-822 LG
+822 FG

>member
-1 MNLFTVSAEVQL
+1 MNLFTVSAELQL
-13 DTKSFNDQADE
+13 DTTSFNAGADE
-24 AVKKGKQMSEEL
+24 AVQKGKQMSDQLEK
-36 GQQGEG
+36 QGDG
-42 IKGMLKNA
+42 IKGILKNA
-50 FSFATGS
+50 FSFATGK
-57 LLADAGQ
+57 LMADAGQ

-133 MGIAEDQVY
+133 MGIAENQVY

-289 TDTALEQTAASIAA
+289 TDAAFEQTSASIAA
-303 SDIRAQSYINTLESL
+303 SDVKAQSYINTLESL

-335 ASGLIAIYP
+335 VSSLIAIYP

-388 DAWASVAVKAG
+388 DAWASVAVKEG

-413 DTESR
+413 DTATEMNS
-418 IADLYS
+418 ILN
-424 QIAEM
+424 QIAEKTHQTIEEVGNPDIWDPTQIER
-429 AGVSRDD
+429 AYGKEVRI
-436 LFAATKGYTTLMEYQ
+436 LAERYQ
-451 AGTSDEAIA
+451 
-460 LVAAYNE
+460 E
-467 LVPLYDEQNDEVN
+467 LVPLYDEQNDKVN
-480 ELTKTYNEYDQQM
+480 ELTKTHNEYDQQM

-503 RESLEAMG
+503 RKSLEEMG
-511 STTEETASQTEEATA
+511 STAEETGETLDNTVSPSLQTFRD
-526 SLSEMQYKLKEQE
+526 KLKEQE
-539 KALKAAHKASEDY
+539 KALHDAHKASEDY
-552 AKGIM
+552 AKGIK
-557 EKVVTALDGM
+557 EKVLSALDSV

-574 SRIRPMSAKSQEKNA
+574 SRIRPASAKSQNQNA
-589 QQQMKQMQDYVD
+589 QAQMKQLQDYMD
-601 NLDKLRQMGVGEDL
+601 GLEKLREMGVDENL
-615 IAQLSDG
+615 IAELSDG
-622 SADSMSRA
+622 SQASMGRV
-630 AGLASSKQK
+630 AGLAKSKQS
-639 DLDSYLATL
+639 DIETYVATL
-648 KEFQGIKDSVSETM
+648 KELQEMKESVSEATA
-662 TDNILTVDPAYTAL
+662 DNVLKIDPAYQTL
-676 LDTEKQALQDLYDK
+676 LDTEKQALQDLYD
-690 ASALDEFQGGPVITV
+690 AAFALQDFEGGPTITV
-705 DDQATGAL
+705 DDQASSVL
-713 ESIQRKMNA
+713 EGIQNRMNA

-743 KYRNI
+743 KYRTA
-748 SSRAVGIDSVPYD
+748 SKRAVGIDSVPYD

-778 NRQRRGGTVTTG
+778 NRQRKSRAGVVE
-790 QPISVTVNVSGN
+790 QPINLTVNVNGN
-802 ASSPYQIGQEVRTA
+802 TKNPYETAQEIRNA
-816 LENMRW
+816 LDMLRW
-822 LG
+822 QA